1 MEIKKK
7 KKKSRTREQI
17 KAEKELLKSL
27 YEKLMQFAENPRI
40 VIAHSAYWKIE
51 QKVYKIKAV
60 KDMVN
65 ACEWF
70 LEHYPD
76 LHTCR
81 ITYIGSQCRLV
92 LTDSEKREFMHYLF
106 SGSKVNIHE
115 DDYKMYVNYDIQ
127 RGIYDDA
134 HYIVDVP
141 HVSSKNKPPQKTE
154 E

>member
-1 MEIKKK
+1 MTKIPYGSPGDIPPVEVKCKADEFENYI
-7 KKKSRTREQI
+7 RE
-17 KAEKELLKSL
+17 
-27 YEKLMQFAENPRI
+27 FG
-40 VIAHSAYWKIE
+40 V
-51 QKVYKIKAV
+51 
-60 KDMVN
+60 VN

-134 HYIVDVP
+134 HYIIDVP